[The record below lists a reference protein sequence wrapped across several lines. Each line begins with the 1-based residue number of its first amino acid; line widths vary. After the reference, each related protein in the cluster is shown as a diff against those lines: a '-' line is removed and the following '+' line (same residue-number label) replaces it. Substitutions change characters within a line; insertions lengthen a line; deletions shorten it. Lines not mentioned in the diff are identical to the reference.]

1 MARWPY
7 TRDDPCPE
15 CSGWDPGQ
23 ASTCG
28 HAKWA
33 CPSCGRTQCWT
44 HWPYPVSTEEEA
56 VHFLRSATIRT
67 GKACFVRAVTRGPF
81 VRWKIFTSEEDYR
94 SYTRTGK
101 HGR

>member
-1 MARWPY
+1 
-7 TRDDPCPE
+7 
-15 CSGWDPGQ
+15 
-23 ASTCG
+23 
-28 HAKWA
+28 
-33 CPSCGRTQCWT
+33 
-44 HWPYPVSTEEEA
+44 VSTEEEA